1 MEKINEQEFINIV
14 NGMENKCVEIQIK
27 GTIELSHKIHKLECT
42 EKAGIIILKEKKGTR
57 QYFAIDLSNAYC
69 TMGNGT
75 RTRVQANID
84 SLDKD
89 TIVIIKRYYRTRL
102 KS

>member
-42 EKAGIIILKEKKGTR
+42 EKAGIIILKEKKRTR